1 MTNNVSIEDVPLN
14 RFHKILTIRSGGGSF
29 VDGYVLSIIG
39 ISMTQVA
46 PALGLTSFWEGMIAA
61 SALIG
66 IFFGGFFGGLLT
78 DKLGRR
84 ILYFVGPTLFIA
96 CSVAQYWVESGIVLF
111 ALRFMLGVAVGIEY
125 PVATSF
131 LVEFLPK
138 KYRGPRLAAL
148 TILWFA
154 GAATAYIAGEAI
166 LKLGGADA
174 WRLALSSTAIIGALL
189 FMVRIGTPESPRWL
203 LSKNRKQEAEQVIKA
218 VYGDDFSLRN
228 LPEQQN
234 GAKRSFGHLLHS
246 GYGKRMVFVSV
257 FWTCSVIPVFAVYAF
272 APKVLQA
279 LHLSGNW
286 ASYGSVAIT
295 LLFVVG
301 CIIATRLVNTLGRRS
316 LLIHSFL
323 WSGIAL
329 LLLGFLRDGPSF
341 LILLM
346 FGAYALF
353 IGGAQVLQLVYPNE
367 IFPTDIRAAA
377 VGIGT
382 SMSRIGAAVG
392 TYLVPVSLQSIGIG
406 QTMYIAAGITL
417 VGLVTAWFLA
427 PETRSLDL
435 HQASSLPETPETT
448 THIRAEEAK
457 RYNA

>member
-1 MTNNVSIEDVPLN
+1 
-14 RFHKILTIRSGGGSF
+14 
-29 VDGYVLSIIG
+29 
-39 ISMTQVA
+39 
-46 PALGLTSFWEGMIAA
+46 MI
-61 SALIG
+61 
-66 IFFGGFFGGLLT
+66 
-78 DKLGRR
+78 
-84 ILYFVGPTLFIA
+84 
-96 CSVAQYWVESGIVLF
+96 
-111 ALRFMLGVAVGIEY
+111 GVAVGIEY

-148 TILWFA
+148 TLLWFA
-154 GAATAYIAGEAI
+154 GAATAYILGEAI
-166 LKLGGADA
+166 MNFGGAEA

-189 FMVRIGTPESPRWL
+189 FIIRLGTPESPRWL
-203 LSKNRKQEAEQVIKA
+203 IGKGRRQEADRVIKQ
-218 VYGDDFSLRN
+218 VYGPDFGLAN
-228 LPEQQN
+228 LPEQSD
-234 GAKRSFGHLLHS
+234 GVKRTLGDLLHS
-246 GYGKRMVFVSV
+246 GYGKRLVFISL

-272 APKVLQA
+272 APRVLQA

-295 LLFVVG
+295 MLFVVG
-301 CIIATRLVNTLGRRS
+301 CIIATRLVNTMGRRS

-329 LLLGFLRDGPSF
+329 MLLGLLRDGPSWV
-341 LILLM
+341 ILLM

-406 QTMYIAAGITL
+406 STMYIAAGITL
-417 VGLVTAWFLA
+417 VGLIVAWMLA

-435 HQASSLPETPETT
+435 NQASALPDTEETPSRISLGEP
-448 THIRAEEAK
+448 R
-457 RYNA
+457 RNYP